1 MKLVEVELSMS
12 GLSKRTGILKN
23 LESVLDKDWDSLEKI
38 NKRNQS
44 FIKHDV
50 WENKLKELKEQYE
63 ALPE

>member
-23 LESVLDKDWDSLEKI
+23 LESVLSKDWDTLEEI
-38 NKRNQS
+38 NKRNKS
-44 FIKHDV
+44 FQKHDI
-50 WENKLKELKEQYE
+50 WEEKLRELKKQYE